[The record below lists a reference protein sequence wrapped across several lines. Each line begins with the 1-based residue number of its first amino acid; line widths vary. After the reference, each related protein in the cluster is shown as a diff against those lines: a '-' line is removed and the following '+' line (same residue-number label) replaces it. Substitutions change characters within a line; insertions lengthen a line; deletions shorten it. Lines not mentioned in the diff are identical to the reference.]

1 MSTRIVPVIM
11 CGGAGTRLW
20 PISRESM
27 PKQFVP
33 LIGGVST
40 FQQVLERVA
49 DSNVFCSP
57 VVITSSEFRFIV
69 AEQAQACGIGVEILL
84 EPIPRDSGPA
94 VAVASEFVS
103 RRDPVANV
111 LVLAADHLIRQPTAF
126 VETCRRA
133 APIASSGKIV
143 TFGVRPTAAA
153 TSYGYIRPGRVL
165 NGSGAN
171 EVAAFAEKLF
181 ERACGGAFHRSQSNG
196 C

>member
-1 MSTRIVPVIM
+1 MSSPQSPAGPSPRIVPVIM

-49 DSNVFCSP
+49 DGNVFYSP

-126 VETCRRA
+126 VEACRRA
-133 APIASSGKIV
+133 APIASSGRIV

-153 TSYGYIRPGRVL
+153 TSY
-165 NGSGAN
+165 
-171 EVAAFAEKLF
+171 
-181 ERACGGAFHRSQSNG
+181 
-196 C
+196 